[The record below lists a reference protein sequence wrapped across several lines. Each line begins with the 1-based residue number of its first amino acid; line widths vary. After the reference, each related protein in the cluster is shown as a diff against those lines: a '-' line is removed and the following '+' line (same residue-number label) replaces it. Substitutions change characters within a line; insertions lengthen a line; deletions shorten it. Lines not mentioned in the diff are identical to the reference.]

1 MSDVFFP
8 DLNMAY
14 DFVKAPY
21 YNTRIV
27 QSVNGRE
34 LRACLQPQ
42 PKFNITL
49 NFPVLSQRGLE
60 DEFKTLENFFIARR
74 GSFDSFLFEM
84 LDDNEATIII
94 RGDGSSTYTL
104 NLGDV
109 QLSNVEPV
117 ESTHAYPLMWNSNGS
132 TLMWSTNGSDLMWDN
147 SILYT
152 VSKDGIVQ
160 FNQPINSDM
169 IVTINVKYYY
179 RCRFAEDSQQ
189 FTLFCEKL
197 WKGEVALIASLGNH
211 L

>member
-8 DLNMAY
+8 DLNIAY

-21 YNTRIV
+21 YNTRII

-49 NFPVLSQRGLE
+49 NLPVLSQRGLE
-60 DEFKTLENFFIARR
+60 TEFKTLENFFIARQ

-104 NLGDV
+104 YLGDI

-117 ESTHAYPLMWNSNGS
+117 TSTRAYPLMWNSNGS
-132 TLMWSTNGSDLMWDN
+132 TLMWSTNGTDLMWDN

-152 VSKDGIVQ
+152 VTKDGVVQ
-160 FNQPINSDM
+160 FNQPINSD
-169 IVTINVKYYY
+169 VVVSINVKYYY

-189 FTLFCEKL
+189 FTLFSEKL
-197 WKGEVALIASLGNH
+197 WKGEVALVASLGNH

>member
-21 YNTRIV
+21 YNTRIIE
-27 QSVNGRE
+27 SVNGRE

-60 DEFKTLENFFIARR
+60 DEFKILENFFIARR

-104 NLGDV
+104 YLGDV
-109 QLSNVEPV
+109 QLSNVEPIA
-117 ESTHAYPLMWNSNGS
+117 STPAYPLMWNSSGS
-132 TLMWSTNGSDLMWDN
+132 TMMWSTNGADLMWDN
-147 SILYT
+147 SISYT

-160 FNQPINSDM
+160 FSQPIGDDV
-169 IVTINVKYYY
+169 IVSINVKYYY

-197 WKGEVALIASLGNH
+197 WKGEVNLMASLGNH